1 MLRRVPDELPE
12 TPSLVLRIV
21 GRVGLV
27 AYGLVHALVAVLA
40 MRIAVGDPAEP
51 ADKKGAVAAVA
62 GNGFGVALLWL
73 VTVGLAALV
82 LWRLGDALRGHRRD
96 PVRQRILRIAVDAAE
111 AALFAVLGWSAA
123 KIAAQGGEPAA
134 EPSFASVV
142 LALPGGH
149 LLVAAAGLALVVG
162 GGYGVRRGITHAF
175 LRELDLRG
183 AGLRRS
189 TLVTRVGQVGWV
201 ALGVAYAV
209 PGVLLIVAAARY
221 DPAQPTGLDAGLRAV
236 ADEPYGPP
244 LLVALAAG
252 LLAFALHGLFDARYR
267 KA

>member
-12 TPSLVLRIV
+12 TPSLVVRLV
-21 GRVGLV
+21 GRLGLV

-40 MRIAVGDPAEP
+40 VRIAVDEPAEA
-51 ADKKGAVAAVA
+51 ADKKGAVTAVA
-62 GNGFGVALLWL
+62 GNGFGLALLWL

-82 LWRLGDALRGHRRD
+82 LWKVADAVLGHRGV
-96 PVRQRILRIAVDAAE
+96 PVRQRILRVAVDLGE
-111 AALFAVLGWSAA
+111 AALFAVLGWSTA
-123 KIAAQGGEPAA
+123 KIAAQGGEPSP
-134 EPSFASVV
+134 EPSFASTV
-142 LALPGGH
+142 LGLPGGPI
-149 LLVAAAGLALVVG
+149 LVALAGAGLVIG
-162 GGYGVRRGITHAF
+162 GAYAVHRGITHAF

-189 TLVTRVGQVGWV
+189 TLVTRIGQIGWA
-201 ALGVAYAV
+201 ALGVAYVV
-209 PGVLLIVAAARY
+209 PGVLLVVAAARY

-244 LLVALAAG
+244 LLVALAVG
-252 LLAFALHGLFDARYR
+252 LLAFALHCLFDARYR

>member
-1 MLRRVPDELPE
+1 MPDPLPE
-12 TPSLVLRIV
+12 TPSLLVRVV

-40 MRIAVGDPAEP
+40 VRIAFDDPAEA
-51 ADKKGAVAAVA
+51 ADKKGAVVAVA

-73 VTVGLAALV
+73 VTAGLAALV
-82 LWRLGDALRGHRRD
+82 LWKLGDAVLDHRRA
-96 PVRQRILRIAVDAAE
+96 PWRQRALRVVVDLAE
-111 AALFAVLGWSAA
+111 ATLFAVLGWSTA
-123 KIAAQGGEPAA
+123 KIAAQGGEASP
-134 EPSFASVV
+134 EPSFAAVV
-142 LALPGGH
+142 LALPGGP
-149 LLVAAAGLALVVG
+149 LLVAAAGLGLVVG
-162 GGYGVRRGITHAF
+162 GGYAVRRGITHAF

-201 ALGVAYAV
+201 ALGIAYVV
-209 PGVLLIVAAARY
+209 PGVLIVVAAARY

-244 LLVALAAG
+244 LLLALAAG
-252 LLAFALHGLFDARYR
+252 LLAFAVHCLFDARYR
-267 KA
+267 RA